1 MKVNM
6 ENCIFCKIVAKQIP
20 SSIVHEDEDLLVFKD
35 INPSA
40 PVHLLIIPKK
50 HISCLDEVQVEDVNL
65 LGKMLLLAPKIA
77 QQLGCE
83 SHIQEGEI
91 RSGGYKT
98 LINTGA
104 GGGQVVYHLHM
115 HLLGGLA

>member
-1 MKVNM
+1 MD
-6 ENCIFCKIVAKQIP
+6 NCIFCKIVAKQIP
-20 SSIVHEDEDLLVFKD
+20 SDVVHEDDDVLVFKD

-50 HISCLDEVQVEDVNL
+50 HISCLDAVQTQDLDL

-77 QQLGCE
+77 QQHGCE
-83 SHIQEGEI
+83 SVLQEDGS

-98 LINTGA
+98 LINTGS

-115 HLLGGLA
+115 HLLGGFE